1 MNSGGTATYLNT
13 LIPALAK
20 KGVDVHLLLG
30 RVTEQESEDI
40 QLDQTL
46 FSRFNHLNR
55 SISPTGD
62 VRSILDLKKFIKE
75 FSPQIV
81 HSHAFKAGLISRL
94 QIGDKSKRVHTF
106 HGHHLYDPEFS
117 EFEVRTMNFLER
129 ALSKRT
135 DGLVFVG
142 KRVQEELQNKGIGKN
157 VTSLSLP
164 PGIQLPA
171 LAQKSEALHTLGL
184 LGSRD
189 NSLIVLWMGRF
200 VDVKRPQEFISLAK
214 QFGNLIFLMA
224 GDGPLKSDLETNAP
238 SNVKFLG
245 WRRRE
250 DLLAAS
256 DILISTSRSEGMP
269 LSLIEGQMA
278 GLPVIAPNVGS
289 VSEVIEDG
297 VTGFLTDVTLGD
309 LAAQLRR
316 LVEDRELHVLMS
328 KEASERAHRNFGVET
343 FVTSHINFYERILNS

>member
-117 EFEVRTMNFLER
+117 EFEVRTMNFL
-129 ALSKRT
+129 
-135 DGLVFVG
+135 
-142 KRVQEELQNKGIGKN
+142 
-157 VTSLSLP
+157 
-164 PGIQLPA
+164 
-171 LAQKSEALHTLGL
+171 
-184 LGSRD
+184 
-189 NSLIVLWMGRF
+189 
-200 VDVKRPQEFISLAK
+200 
-214 QFGNLIFLMA
+214 
-224 GDGPLKSDLETNAP
+224 
-238 SNVKFLG
+238 
-245 WRRRE
+245 
-250 DLLAAS
+250 
-256 DILISTSRSEGMP
+256 
-269 LSLIEGQMA
+269 
-278 GLPVIAPNVGS
+278 
-289 VSEVIEDG
+289 
-297 VTGFLTDVTLGD
+297 
-309 LAAQLRR
+309 
-316 LVEDRELHVLMS
+316 
-328 KEASERAHRNFGVET
+328 
-343 FVTSHINFYERILNS
+343 